1 MRRIVRGSIGAE
13 EQHRF
18 DEAPLWCAGIKR
30 VRSDRLNG
38 MLVAVPALWWLNQY
52 VQSHLYDVTPTDPTA
67 ILPAAGLLLL
77 AAAVAIWVPS
87 RRALRLNPM
96 TVLRDES

>member
-1 MRRIVRGSIGAE
+1 M
-13 EQHRF
+13 
-18 DEAPLWCAGIKR
+18 
-30 VRSDRLNG
+30 
-38 MLVAVPALWWLNQY
+38 
-52 VQSHLYDVTPTDPTA
+52 A

-96 TVLRDES
+96 TVLRDE